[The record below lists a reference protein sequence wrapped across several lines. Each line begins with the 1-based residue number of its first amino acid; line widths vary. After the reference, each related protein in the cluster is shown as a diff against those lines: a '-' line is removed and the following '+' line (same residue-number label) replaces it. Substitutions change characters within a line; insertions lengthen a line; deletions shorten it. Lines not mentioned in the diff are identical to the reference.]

1 MTSLDDVDLETLRD
15 AFIEAFNARDL
26 DMVLDLVS
34 DDVEVPDLSGE
45 GRTTLGEEL
54 QAIWERSPAVILTRA
69 IVDGNPIAM
78 GWLPGEDGRW
88 SRSTLATFDD
98 ERGLLTLVQMP
109 DDPDD
114 LERAEAESPAGEPL
128 DEEQDWSQW
137 DRGESSGDASSGL
150 DVRQRRV

>member
-26 DMVLDLVS
+26 DAILDLVA
-34 DDVEVPDLSGE
+34 DDVEVPDLPGE
-45 GRTTLGEEL
+45 GREALSEEM
-54 QAIWERSPAVILTRA
+54 QAVWERSPAVILTRA
-69 IVDGNPIAM
+69 TVDGNTSAV

-88 SRSTLATFDD
+88 SRSTLVTFDD

-109 DDPDD
+109 DGPDD
-114 LERAEAESPAGEPL
+114 LERAGAEHPGGEPL

-137 DRGESSGDASSGL
+137 DRGESSADASSGL